1 MSDLPAGA
9 GDGREVE
16 VPVPPEADGLRLDR
30 FLAERAELGLS
41 RSRLQ
46 QLIRE
51 RRVLVDGRPA
61 RPAEAVRGGSRVWVQ
76 VPPPEPMAAAPEPIP
91 LDVVYEDPDLLVIH
105 KPRGM
110 VVHPAPGHR
119 SGTLVNALLAHCR
132 DLAGVGGALRPG
144 LVHRLDRDT
153 TGLLVVA
160 KTEPA
165 YRHLAGQ
172 LKRREMERRYL
183 ALVHGVPPAEG
194 TVDAPIGRDPR
205 RRIRMAVVPDGR
217 PARTHFRVLEAFGDR
232 YALVEARL
240 ETGRTHQI
248 RVHLAA
254 IGHPVVGDPL
264 YGGRDRTLGLAGQ
277 ALHAYRLAFTHPRT
291 GERMTFE
298 VPPPA
303 DMAAA
308 LERLRRGERP

>member
-1 MSDLPAGA
+1 MTAGTET
-9 GDGREVE
+9 GTGQELE
-16 VPVPPEADGLRLDR
+16 LWVPPAAAGMRLDR

-41 RSRLQ
+41 RSRIQ

-51 RRVLVDGRPA
+51 GRVRVDGRPA
-61 RPAEAVRGGSRVWVQ
+61 RPSQPVRPGSRVWVQ
-76 VPPPEPMAAAPEPIP
+76 VPPPEPLEAVPEAIP
-91 LDVVYEDPDLLVIH
+91 LDVVYEDADLLVIC

-119 SGTLVNALLAHCR
+119 SGTLVNALLVHCR
-132 DLAGVGGALRPG
+132 DLAGIGGALRPG

-160 KTEPA
+160 KTEHA
-165 YRHLAGQ
+165 YRHLAAQ

-183 ALVHGVPPAEG
+183 ALVRGVPPPEG

-205 RRIRMAVVPDGR
+205 RRVRMAVVPDGR

-232 YALVEARL
+232 YALLEARL

-248 RVHLAA
+248 RVHLAS
-254 IGHPVVGDPL
+254 IGHPVAGDPL
-264 YGGRDRTLGLAGQ
+264 YGGRAGELGLAGQ
-277 ALHAYRLAFTHPRT
+277 ALHAYRLAFTHPRS
-291 GERMTFE
+291 GERLAFE
-298 VPPPA
+298 APLPA
-303 DMAAA
+303 DFAAA